1 MNDLFCRGALLT
13 ASIFLYEFMGLV
25 SGYYAGRLYKT
36 LKGKEWKR
44 AAFLTATLYPG
55 NFYWSRFI
63 RL

>member
-1 MNDLFCRGALLT
+1 
-13 ASIFLYEFMGLV
+13 MGLV

-55 NFYWSRFI
+55 KAFGLAIMDFSIF
-63 RL
+63 